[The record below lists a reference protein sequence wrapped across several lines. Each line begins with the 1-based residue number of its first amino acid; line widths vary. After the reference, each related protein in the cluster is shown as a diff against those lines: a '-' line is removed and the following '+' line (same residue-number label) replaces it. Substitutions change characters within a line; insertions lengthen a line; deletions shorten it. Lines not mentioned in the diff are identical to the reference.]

1 MKPILILMLLAAMC
15 GAAYGQV
22 TIGAGLEPVKGALL
36 DLKEEDSNG
45 DKTATKGLM
54 LPRVKLTEPDK
65 LYPMFE
71 NATQPGTPA
80 ADYDDAA
87 KKKAQDDIHTGLTV
101 YNLGCDGKFARGVYT
116 WTGTEWVQLTNNPI
130 LTGGNPVLTF
140 PTDLINDSYLVR
152 IPSGQDGRGNGTA
165 TPINFTWGS
174 ATLANWSNLV
184 DNSSGSMSGGLTFN
198 DAGSGLTPA
207 GVPDLTGTGTW
218 TTPGASALTITPD
231 NLSSIE
237 TANPWATRQSKV
249 TISVPVGGSPCPGGT
264 DQTQVITLNQTNY
277 KIVPSTSTSTAT
289 SGIAPIS
296 LRILRNTSA
305 LSLYIHSNVSW
316 KATTTASA
324 DQLAKV
330 LVSDD
335 LTNATVKGGDKSD
348 GTKYTPLTGAGGSKF
363 DYQSVAVKVNDV
375 VKYETVDVIYED
387 ANIPKR
393 APDITVTFMQCQ
405 GLEDMSSVTR
415 TATPAQTAAGDAG
428 WNTGATKAERVVR
441 HRAKPN
447 LAYVS
452 ETSTPNEPVNI
463 YEEFYSAD
471 FGDAG
476 RWMTTN
482 LTAWAYDW
490 PSGTLP
496 ALGGVNASSST
507 DPRWCYPKVNGTV
520 VADEAA
526 PTEWISQYGLLYNS
540 AAATGK
546 QNTSTADQGQVAGAS
561 PGPNEVET
569 VFGKIQGICPAGWH
583 LPSDREWNQLE
594 KEIYNSP
601 QLYSTYR
608 ADELPFTSTYNAG
621 VGAGSDGTAQTGWR
635 PEWETGTTENNA
647 PTIIGGRNT
656 RGATPATRYS
666 TPGHGLAMS
675 DPCGL
680 KNAVPSASSGR
691 SRPLAAGGFNADET
705 GRFDGPTVYSYGN
718 AALYWTASK
727 ISSES
732 PYTRLFQYT
741 SSGISRQT
749 VSRSWGMSVRC
760 KKD

>member
-1 MKPILILMLLAAMC
+1 MKPILILTLLAAMC

-22 TIGAGLEPVKGALL
+22 TIGTGLEPVKGALL
-36 DLKEEDSNG
+36 DLKEEDSKG

-165 TPINFTWGS
+165 TPINFTWGN

-184 DNSSGSMSGGLTFN
+184 DNNSGSMSGGLTFN

-218 TTPGASALTITPD
+218 ATPGASALTITPD

-277 KIVPSTSTSTAT
+277 KIVPSTSNSTAT
-289 SGIAPIS
+289 SGIVPIS
-296 LRILRNTSA
+296 LVVLHNTSA

-363 DYQSVAVKVNDV
+363 DYKSVAVKNDDI
-375 VKYETVDVIYED
+375 VKYETVDVTYAD
-387 ANIPKR
+387 ANVPKR

-405 GLEDMSSVTR
+405 GSEDMSSVTK
-415 TATPAQTAAGDAG
+415 TATPAETAAGDAS
-428 WNTGATKAERVVR
+428 WNQGATKAEKVV
-441 HRAKPN
+441 HHQAK
-447 LAYVS
+447 AGV
-452 ETSTPNEPVNI
+452 

-490 PSGTLP
+490 PSGTPP
-496 ALGGVNASSST
+496 ALGGVDGSATANN
-507 DPRWCYPKVNGTV
+507 PRWCYPKNETV
-520 VADEAA
+520 VAGEAA
-526 PTEWISQYGLLYNS
+526 PATWISRYGLLYNWF
-540 AAATGK
+540 AATGG
-546 QNTSTADQGQVAGAS
+546 QNTSIINQGQVAGAS

-569 VFGKIQGICPAGWH
+569 VAPGGHYQGICPAGWH

-601 QLYSTYR
+601 QLYSTYH
-608 ADELPFTSTYNAG
+608 ADEMPFTSTYNTG

-635 PEWETGTTENNA
+635 AEWESGTTINNP
-647 PTIIGGRNT
+647 PTTIGGAGR
-656 RGATPATRYS
+656 RGATPDGTTRTPSHGYAMRELCGIMSAT
-666 TPGHGLAMS
+666 T
-675 DPCGL
+675 
-680 KNAVPSASSGR
+680 VPRGR
-691 SRPLAAGGFNADET
+691 SNKLATGGLNLSLTGVVTNAT
-705 GRFDGPTVYSYGN
+705 GTG
-718 AALYWTASK
+718 
-727 ISSES
+727 
-732 PYTRLFQYT
+732 YT
-741 SSGISRQT
+741 STMETWTSSMGQT
-749 VSRSWGMSVRC
+749 SQPIDRSVGSTDAGYRRGFSSQRSNLQSVRC